1 MKLLLCLWVFLC
13 PAYTIAQTG
22 DAAPRLRVGDTVP
35 DVRFSEVLNYK
46 GTTAHL
52 TDFKKKLL
60 VIDFWAGFCGGCLHK
75 FPLIDSII
83 KRYPDEVGALLVS
96 SYFDDKRVNTEQ
108 LFKRLNK
115 GRNKPMAMP
124 VILGDTVLNQL
135 FRHLTI
141 PHYIWL
147 NSDLKVIAVT
157 GSEDMTFEKVEAFL
171 KGKPLS
177 FGSKDLMENFDINQP
192 LFFKG
197 NGGAGEWVKNRST
210 LTGFLPGMPTMS
222 YTTTEQD
229 TLVTKFVSINQPVVY
244 LLMDAYGFY
253 DLPSRF
259 LYGRNDSLFNPTGKS
274 DEWLTE
280 HSYSYEL
287 ITSPISRPRAMH
299 FMQEDLQRWLGV
311 CARTDTFAS
320 PCYVLKVD
328 SAPLH
333 RDSVSRDIKTRP
345 EIKVDSTGI
354 LILKNFTMPRLAELL
369 AEQLPFQVLDETG
382 RNLRV
387 NMRFPPKQG
396 IEDYQYILKYYGLRL
411 EKAIRPL
418 PNLFIYHQ
426 LN

>member
-22 DAAPRLRVGDTVP
+22 DAAPRLLVGDTVP

-60 VIDFWAGFCGGCLHK
+60 VIDFWSGFCGGCLHK

-157 GSEDMTFEKVEAFL
+157 GSEDMTFENVDAYL
-171 KGKPLS
+171 KGKTVS
-177 FGSKDLMENFDINQP
+177 FGAKDIMENFDVNQP
-192 LFFKG
+192 LFLKG
-197 NGGAGEWVKNRST
+197 NGGAGEQIKSRSI
-210 LTGFLPGMPTMS
+210 LTGFLPGMPSMN
-222 YTTTEQD
+222 YTSTNKNK
-229 TLVTKFVSINQPVVY
+229 LVTKLISINQPVAY
-244 LLMDAYGFY
+244 LLMEAHQFY
-253 DLPSRF
+253 DPPSRL
-259 LYGRNDSLFNPTGKS
+259 LYETGDTVFNPNGKS
-274 DEWLTE
+274 DEWLTA

-287 ITSPISRPRAMH
+287 ITPPISRARALQY
-299 FMQEDLQRWLGV
+299 MQQDIQRWLGV
-311 CARTDTFAS
+311 TARIDTVETS
-320 PCYVLKVD
+320 CYVLTTD
-328 SAPLH
+328 SRYNGKNTIELNGK
-333 RDSVSRDIKTRP
+333 RS
-345 EIKVDSTGI
+345 EIKEDLTGEF
-354 LILKNFTMPRLAELL
+354 LLKDFTMSRLAELL
-369 AEQLPFQVLDETG
+369 DEQLPLHVLDETG

-387 NMRFPPKQG
+387 NMRFPPKEG

-426 LN
+426 PN